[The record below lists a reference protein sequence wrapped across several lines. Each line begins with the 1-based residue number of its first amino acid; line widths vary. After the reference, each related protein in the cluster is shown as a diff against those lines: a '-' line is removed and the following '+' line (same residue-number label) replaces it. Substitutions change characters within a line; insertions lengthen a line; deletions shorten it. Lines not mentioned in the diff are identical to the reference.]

1 MESAGRVKPRVFPSE
16 KELDP
21 TAPIEGTTALS
32 VASSS
37 RERAPKKGAHPAVA
51 HTVENL
57 MLEER
62 TRWAMRIHDS
72 LTQSVT
78 GAVLELQ
85 TLRQRLAVDPEEAIA
100 ALQEVE
106 DAIRDDLR
114 AIREVLFELQEG
126 KHGAEPP
133 IAGSVNELVERWK
146 LSARVLLEGDLTSIA
161 EPILEAAHG
170 IIAEAVAN
178 VARHSGT
185 SKVSIR
191 VRAEG
196 DLLRIEVEDRG
207 CGIPIAAVKD
217 ADQHFGLQ
225 LMRARAEETGGSID
239 IQSTPGS
246 GTRVVAILPVGVRG
260 EHL

>member
-1 MESAGRVKPRVFPSE
+1 
-16 KELDP
+16 
-21 TAPIEGTTALS
+21 
-32 VASSS
+32 
-37 RERAPKKGAHPAVA
+37 
-51 HTVENL
+51 
-57 MLEER
+57 
-62 TRWAMRIHDS
+62 MRIHDS

-85 TLRQRLAVDPEEAIA
+85 TLRHRLEVDPDEAIA

-126 KHGAEPP
+126 KHKAEPP
-133 IAGSVNELVERWK
+133 IAGSINELVEKWK
-146 LSARVLLEGDLTSIA
+146 LTPRVVLEGDLTAIA
-161 EPILEAAHG
+161 ESTLEAAHG
-170 IIAEAVAN
+170 IIAEALAN

-185 SKVSIR
+185 SEVSIR
-191 VRAEG
+191 VLAAD
-196 DLLRIEVEDRG
+196 DLLRVEVADRG
-207 CGIPIAAVKD
+207 RGIPIAAVKG

-260 EHL
+260 EHV

>member
-21 TAPIEGTTALS
+21 TAPNEGTTALS
-32 VASSS
+32 VASSP
-37 RERAPKKGAHPAVA
+37 RARAPRKGAHPTVA

-62 TRWAMRIHDS
+62 TRWAMHIHDS

-85 TLRQRLAVDPEEAIA
+85 TLRHRLEIDPEEAIA

-106 DAIRDDLR
+106 DAIREDLR
-114 AIREVLFELQEG
+114 AIREILFELQEG
-126 KHGAEPP
+126 EPRTEPP
-133 IAGSVNELVERWK
+133 IAGSINDLVEKWK
-146 LSARVLLEGDLTSIA
+146 LSARVLLEGDLKTVPESVI
-161 EPILEAAHG
+161 EAAHG
-170 IIAEAVAN
+170 ILAEALAN

-191 VRAEG
+191 VRAADEQ
-196 DLLRIEVEDRG
+196 LRVEVEDHG
-207 CGIPIAAVKD
+207 CGVPIAAVKD

-225 LMRARAEETGGSID
+225 MMRARAEETGGSID

-260 EHL
+260 EHV